1 MKVPREM
8 LSSYQNK
15 IKKNNTCT
23 EKLVFNQLDKQHYI
37 IEGTMLDWYLDHGMK
52 LTRSPECP
60 TGVYKKLEFKK
71 STWLKDFIL
80 FNIEKIA
87 EAKRCG
93 NSFGDTFFKLMNNAF
108 YGKTLENVRNRKNII
123 ITSDGEKFK
132 LEASKITYD
141 TSEDFGNNV
150 IAIHKKN
157 NKILFDKFNYI

>member
-1 MKVPREM
+1 M
-8 LSSYQNK
+8 
-15 IKKNNTCT
+15 
-23 EKLVFNQLDKQHYI
+23 KLVWSL
-37 IEGTMLDWYLDHGMK
+37 
-52 LTRSPECP
+52 ECP
-60 TGVYKKLEFKK
+60 TGIHKKIKFKK

-80 FNIEKIA
+80 FNIEKRN
-87 EAKRCG
+87 ECKKAKDSEGRLSPD
-93 NSFGDTFFKLMNNAF
+93 SFGDIFFKLMNNAF

-157 NKILFDKFNYI
+157 NKVLFNKFNYVGFTILEYSKLIMYKFIYDNLEKNISGQY